1 MKGDRTAHDQSQRR
15 VPVPRY
21 IEEVP
26 DLFRI
31 RHSRNSKAQSEPDTC
46 DECDD
51 ELLHDSLGRMC
62 RTKNAA
68 NVPVAMK
75 VSTAVKDRKEPRLS
89 PHTP

>member
-1 MKGDRTAHDQSQRR
+1 
-15 VPVPRY
+15 
-21 IEEVP
+21 
-26 DLFRI
+26 
-31 RHSRNSKAQSEPDTC
+31 
-46 DECDD
+46 
-51 ELLHDSLGRMC
+51 MC